1 MANRSELIVGCE
13 LFKTKK
19 ALQEKVRK
27 ILWSYRDGDV
37 VDMFDTP
44 FLLALFMR
52 HPSAEQKVGCGVA
65 QIEVRRNP
73 VYTNTQGF
81 WIIRLDG
88 TETDISYL
96 ECLTETPHHKRFER
110 ACRVAVEPSIIKFKQ
125 QAFDAAGGK
134 LQCPFTGEW
143 LTLAGAHADH
153 VAPKTFRALLAEFVD
168 LYGIDIDKVT
178 VNGRG
183 ADGVVQDTLDSTELE
198 RVWVQYH
205 DANAVLRII
214 SRTGNLSHAKKV
226 TQ

>member
-1 MANRSELIVGCE
+1 MANRSELIVGGE

-19 ALQEKVRK
+19 ALQGRVRK

-88 TETDISYL
+88 TATDISYL
-96 ECLTETPHHKRFER
+96 ECLTETPHPKRFER
-110 ACRVAVEPSIIKFKQ
+110 ACRVAVEPSIIEFKQ

-183 ADGVVQDTLDSTELE
+183 VDGVVQDTLDSTELE

-205 DANAVLRII
+205 DANAVLRIV